1 MIKPNGVS
9 PTFLV
14 ILIFIFSLMSLEL
27 IIPTTSPIAEDKA
40 PEKQEI
46 TVEGGGKYTNVNP
59 VGLAMMLKNKDFLL
73 INVHIPYEGEI
84 EKTDLF
90 IPYNEIEQNMD
101 KLPSNKETKIVL
113 YCKTDRMSIIA
124 AYTLVKLGFNNVW
137 NLKGGMT
144 AWRQAGYPLIE
155 KKGSF
160 K

>member
-1 MIKPNGVS
+1 LRI
-9 PTFLV
+9 FLLNLL
-14 ILIFIFSLMSLEL
+14 ILILVALALPSH
-27 IIPTTSPIAEDKA
+27 
-40 PEKQEI
+40 EI
-46 TVEGGGKYTNVNP
+46 CGEANTPSSNGHILKTQKVPVEGGGSYTDVS
-59 VGLAMMLKNKDFLL
+59 VTGLAMMLKNKDFLL

-90 IPYNEIEQNMD
+90 IPYNEIEQNLD
-101 KLPSNKETKIVL
+101 KLPSNNETKIIL

-155 KKGSF
+155 KKEGF

>member
-59 VGLAMMLKNKDFLL
+59 AGLAMMLKEKDFLL
-73 INVHIPYEGEI
+73 INVHVPYEGEI

-90 IPYNEIEQNMD
+90 IPYNEIEQNLD
-101 KLPSNKETKIVL
+101 KLPSNKKTKIIL
-113 YCKTDRMSIIA
+113 YCKTNRMSDIA
-124 AYTLVKLGFNNVW
+124 TRILVKLGYTNIW
-137 NLKGGMT
+137 NLDGGMIR
-144 AWRQAGYPLIE
+144 WEKAGYPLVYR
-155 KKGSF
+155 GR
-160 K
+160 